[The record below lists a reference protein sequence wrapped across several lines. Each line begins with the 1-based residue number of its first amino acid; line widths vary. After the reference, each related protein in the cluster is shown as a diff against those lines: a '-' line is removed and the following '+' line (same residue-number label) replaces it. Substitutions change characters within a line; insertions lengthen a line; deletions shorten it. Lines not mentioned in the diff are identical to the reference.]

1 MQILASSLD
10 LVQEAPALNPN
21 FRDPYSGSSPGTI
34 FLTGQGFSVAKG
46 SFHQ

>member
-10 LVQEAPALNPN
+10 LAQEAPALNPN

-34 FLTGQGFSVAKG
+34 FLTGQRVSAAKG
-46 SFHQ
+46 CFHQ